1 MLTCN
6 PYDILSNKNEIKL
19 YKAKILIY
27 LPSESEYITTI
38 LSMIQNK
45 STSFASITKIRYDA
59 RTKLLSFKGNKCDV
73 DLYKDFIKNS
83 MENTFMHY
91 LINEYGNIG
100 KWADI

>member
-6 PYDILSNKNEIKL
+6 PYDALTNKNQLKL
-19 YKAKILIY
+19 IKAKVLIY
-27 LPSESEYITTI
+27 LPSEYITPI
-38 LSMIQNK
+38 LSIIQTQ
-45 STSFASITKIRYDA
+45 STTFATITKIRYDE

-91 LINEYGNIG
+91 LMNEYGNIG

>member
-6 PYDILSNKNEIKL
+6 PYDALTNKNQLQLI
-19 YKAKILIY
+19 KAKVLIY
-27 LPSESEYITTI
+27 LPSEYITPI
-38 LSMIQNK
+38 LSIIQTQ
-45 STSFASITKIRYDA
+45 STTFATITKIRYDE

-91 LINEYGNIG
+91 LMNEYGNIG

>member
-6 PYDILSNKNEIKL
+6 PYDVLSNKNQLKL
-19 YKAKILIY
+19 HKAKVLIY
-27 LPSESEYITTI
+27 LPSEYITTI

-45 STSFASITKIRYDA
+45 STSFASITKIRYDE
-59 RTKLLSFKGNKCDV
+59 RTKLLSFKGNKCDI
-73 DLYKDFIKNS
+73 DLYRNFIKDS